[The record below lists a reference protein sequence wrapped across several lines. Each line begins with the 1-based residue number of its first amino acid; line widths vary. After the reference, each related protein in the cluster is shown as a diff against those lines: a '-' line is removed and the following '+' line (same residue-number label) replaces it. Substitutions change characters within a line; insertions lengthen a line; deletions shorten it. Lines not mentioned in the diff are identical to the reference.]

1 MLDNLKHILNI
12 ETRYYLIGIRSMN
25 SVYEY
30 ELLIVSIFNSDLKII
45 ERQSFQ
51 DIENLFVGISKDYPI
66 IIHLEGDKIISKETE
81 NKKGYRNNLIFNA
94 DINDFYFYENFS
106 QQKIFVSIT
115 RKDIIDNLISEF
127 NSRNKYIIHFA
138 FGPFVL
144 ANLIPILPNETKL
157 TSFQYQLNIAN
168 NSIESFLK
176 NDASYKDFDVNGEII
191 KQNELVLIATLL
203 DYKFPNSY
211 TEFNTN
217 FLASNRSE
225 QKFQTRFKVFGVFML
240 AFVLIALFVGHLLLN
255 FYSKSLAEKESL
267 YVISQQFEIKA
278 HNLKEELS
286 LKKTILKTSG
296 VINKE
301 YYTKY
306 IIDFGNTVFP
316 SIVLKS
322 FDINPVEKKI
332 KKNEK
337 ITFAQGTLL
346 IKGESKN
353 DSSFNEWVNIVKD
366 LEWVLKL
373 DILDFSEDRDGVNTF
388 YLKVSL

>member
-1 MLDNLKHILNI
+1 
-12 ETRYYLIGIRSMN
+12 MN

>member
-1 MLDNLKHILNI
+1 
-12 ETRYYLIGIRSMN
+12 
-25 SVYEY
+25 
-30 ELLIVSIFNSDLKII
+30 
-45 ERQSFQ
+45 
-51 DIENLFVGISKDYPI
+51 
-66 IIHLEGDKIISKETE
+66 LEGDKIISKETE

-267 YVISQQFEIKA
+267 YVISQQFE
-278 HNLKEELS
+278 
-286 LKKTILKTSG
+286 
-296 VINKE
+296 
-301 YYTKY
+301 
-306 IIDFGNTVFP
+306 
-316 SIVLKS
+316 
-322 FDINPVEKKI
+322 
-332 KKNEK
+332 
-337 ITFAQGTLL
+337 
-346 IKGESKN
+346 
-353 DSSFNEWVNIVKD
+353 
-366 LEWVLKL
+366 
-373 DILDFSEDRDGVNTF
+373 
-388 YLKVSL
+388 